1 MAFNKGKGYHGTT
14 QVMKGKLTGKTGH
27 SDYFFFACPQCA
39 NGQVMRVLEYEDRK
53 DAVHT
58 PREEEKKKKV
68 VTPFNLA
75 FHLYCPVCQLEDY
88 VKLDNSHQSFKL

>member
-1 MAFNKGKGYHGTT
+1 MAFNKGKAYHGSTE
-14 QVMKGKLTGKTGH
+14 VMKGKLTGKTGN
-27 SDYFFFACPQCA
+27 SDYFFFVCPQCA
-39 NGQVMRVLEYEDRK
+39 NGQVMRVLEYEERK

-58 PREEEKKKKV
+58 PREEKKAV
-68 VTPFNLA
+68 AMPINIA